1 MALYEKMVA
10 AWDKRDGQA
19 YLDLH
24 HDDFQMTWHSSGRV
38 SKKEDNSAE
47 QMQANMERSQ
57 IKGRRCIYENDDLVV
72 QHMFA
77 DYENGTKDAT
87 MHVTLKKDGLLW
99 RTETGVTSLET
110 ES

>member
-19 YLDLH
+19 YF
-24 HDDFQMTWHSSGRV
+24 DFQMTWHSSGRV

-47 QMQANMERSQ
+47 QMQAIMERSQ

>member
-38 SKKEDNSAE
+38 
-47 QMQANMERSQ
+47 
-57 IKGRRCIYENDDLVV
+57 
-72 QHMFA
+72 
-77 DYENGTKDAT
+77 
-87 MHVTLKKDGLLW
+87 
-99 RTETGVTSLET
+99 
-110 ES
+110 